1 MQLAADMQTV
11 CSAKVYIFFPH
22 TEVNA
27 HFLKTTAL
35 QKRIPL
41 AL

>member
-1 MQLAADMQTV
+1 MQLAADMQIV
-11 CSAKVYIFFPH
+11 CSAKVYIFFLH

-27 HFLKTTAL
+27 HFLKTTAF